1 MKILG
6 LNCYGHDS
14 AATLTIDGKVVFAT
28 EEERMN
34 REKHSGA
41 FPIESIKAALN
52 YENITISDID
62 HVVVSWDP
70 SISYSKIPTYV
81 IQNWKTLPILIS
93 EMFTW
98 KREENLGMLTYLK
111 DIKNIP
117 NTLQNYFPD
126 NKINFKFH
134 MLNHH
139 MSHAASCYYPSGFE
153 KAAIL
158 TIDGAGEWSTCM
170 LGYGDGLQ
178 INTLDTVDTPYSLG
192 AFYQAI
198 SRYLG
203 FKLLE
208 GPGKLMGLAPYGD
221 KKSNEY
227 YKLKK
232 LITLLP
238 SGKFEIDMDYFAYHY
253 TRKTGVS
260 KKFIELFGEENK
272 NNAKEWTKRELNI
285 AAAAQEVVEETILH
299 MATILKKRTNAEYL
313 CMAGGVA
320 LNSVANGL
328 IAKSGLYKEIF
339 IQPATGDSGTSL
351 GATLLLHNN
360 ILKKSRNFIQKDSFL
375 GPSYSSDDYKEALDL
390 AKLDYK
396 QVEEDDLYSEVA
408 KIIQDGNIV
417 SWFQGRME
425 FGPRALGNRS
435 FLATPLIADMK
446 DILNKRVK
454 FREPFRPFAAIVLEE
469 DVGKYFDF
477 EYKNPYML
485 FVFNVREKYK
495 NIIPAITHVDGSC
508 RIQTVNK
515 EENPHI
521 YKLLLEFKKLT
532 GHSIVI
538 NTSYNIK
545 GEPIVCSPKEAIN
558 SYMNADVDCLI
569 MGNYISM
576 KK

>member
-14 AATLTIDGKVVFAT
+14 AATLLVDGKVVFAT

-41 FPIESIKAALN
+41 FPIESIKAAFE
-52 YENITISDID
+52 YANITLSDID
-62 HVVVSWDP
+62 HVAISWDP
-70 SISYSKIPTYV
+70 VVSYSKVPEYI
-81 IQNWKTLPILIS
+81 IKNWTKLPILLS
-93 EMFTW
+93 EILLW

-111 DIKNIP
+111 DIKKIP
-117 NTLQNYFPD
+117 QTLQNYFP
-126 NKINFKFH
+126 NEQIKFKFH

-139 MSHAASCYYPSGFE
+139 MCHAASCFYASPFE
-153 KAAIL
+153 KSAIL

-170 LGYGDGLQ
+170 LGYGDKNE
-178 INTLDTVDTPYSLG
+178 IKTLVTVDTPHSLG

-208 GPGKLMGLAPYGD
+208 GPGKLMGLAPYG
-221 KKSNEY
+221 KRRSEEY

-232 LITLLP
+232 LIKLLP
-238 SGKFEIDMDYFAYHY
+238 DGRFVIDMKYFCYHY
-253 TRKTGVS
+253 TRKTGVTQA
-260 KKFIELFGEENK
+260 FIALFGEPNK
-272 NNAKEWTKRELNI
+272 NKGKEWTQRELNI
-285 AAAAQEVVEETILH
+285 ASAAQEVVEEAILH
-299 MATILKKRTNAEYL
+299 MATVLKEKTGAEYL

-328 IAKSGLYKEIF
+328 IAKTGLYKDIF
-339 IQPATGDSGTSL
+339 VQPATGDSGTSL
-351 GATLLLHNN
+351 GATLLLYNGIFN
-360 ILKKSRNFIQKDSFL
+360 KERVFVQKDSFL
-375 GPSYSSDDYKEALDL
+375 GPSYTDDDYKKALEEANLKAEYVPD
-390 AKLDYK
+390 
-396 QVEEDDLYSEVA
+396 EELYPQVA
-408 KIIQDGNIV
+408 KMIEDCKII
-417 SWFQGRME
+417 SWFQDRME

-435 FLATPLIADMK
+435 FLGTPLVAEMK
-446 DILNKRVK
+446 DNLNRRVK

-469 DVGKYFDF
+469 DVGRYFSF

-485 FVFNVREKYK
+485 FVFDVKEEYRNV
-495 NIIPAITHVDGSC
+495 IPAITHVDYSC

-515 EENPHI
+515 EENPKI
-521 YKLLLEFKKLT
+521 YKLLQEFKKIT
-532 GHSIVI
+532 GHSIII

-558 SYMNADVDCLI
+558 SYLNADVDCLVL
-569 MGNYISM
+569 GNYLA